1 MKKKLTNIE
10 VILLIGVIIKILGL
24 IYKILLTRILTIEG
38 MRIMSLIFPTLSLV
52 LCISSLSIST
62 VVNQNVAARLNS
74 SKTILRSAFNIT
86 FISSSITSILL
97 LFSFPIYKII
107 YRDQFRLLSSIN
119 LYSFNIFIKYLV
131 Y

>member
-97 LFSFPIYKII
+97 LFSFPLKL
-107 YRDQFRLLSSIN
+107 QIN
-119 LYSFNIFIKYLV
+119 LINM
-131 Y
+131 